1 MLLSTPSM
9 VAMVLMVSVLLIAYL
24 KKVTMT
30 FAIILAN
37 LLVFFISSVY
47 TKEILVELGFSPIYL
62 SQGYTLNL
70 FTLFTSMFVHA
81 GYLHILGNMLVLFFI
96 GTAFEQR
103 VGSKRFLT
111 IYLITG
117 VCGALTFSLVNW
129 GSPTLLVGASGAIFG
144 ILGAFAAAYP
154 RDEVMMPIPV
164 GVMFITRMKVVTAA
178 IIFAIF
184 ETLLVFLSPYL
195 QDNTAHFAHLGG
207 LVSGMILAML
217 LVKEKRMTRETISF
231 NVDVLKEFAE
241 TPEQFSILE
250 KIKNERIPEVKRLWL
265 NRFMETTR
273 CPKCGTHLSLTK
285 NGVVCKN
292 CGFRR

>member
-62 SQGYTLNL
+62 SQGYAINL

-164 GVMFITRMKVVTAA
+164 GIMFITRMKVVTAA
-178 IIFAIF
+178 IIFALF

-207 LVSGMILAML
+207 LVSGMMLAML
-217 LVKEKRMTRETISF
+217 LVKEKRMTRATISF

-273 CPKCGTHLSLTK
+273 CPKCGAHLSLTK
-285 NGVVCKN
+285 NGVFCKN